1 VGAYFQMFNI
11 SVMGMSAQ
19 SDALANISENIA
31 NNNTVGYK
39 RATTHFLT
47 VLSGFQGPMQAGG
60 GVSTNTHYDIDGK
73 GSLVGTNSSTD
84 LAIRGNGF
92 FVVTDDSGST
102 FLTRSGAFTPNANGN
117 LVNTAGYYLMGFS
130 TDTTGTVTSGG
141 TSLSNMEKIQVRK
154 DKLYSN
160 PTSRGSISTNL
171 PADAAIVAPANLPSA
186 NSATASYAAKTSA
199 TVFDNLGDKKS
210 VDVYY
215 AKTASNTWEAT
226 VFNTADATSGGFPYA
241 NAPLTTQTLTFDP
254 ANGSLLTGS
263 PMTLTIPNGQS
274 TSIDVSNTTQLGAPF
289 IVNNMNMDGNAPS
302 AISKIDVN
310 SDGVLRYLL
319 DNGQTVPAYQIGVA
333 NVDAP
338 TELMNYS
345 GNVYVANSRS
355 GQILVGKPGQG
366 SLGGIQSSSLE
377 SSMVDLATELSS
389 MIIAQ
394 RSFAANS
401 QTFQAA
407 SEILQILNNLK

>member
-1 VGAYFQMFNI
+1 
-11 SVMGMSAQ
+11 
-19 SDALANISENIA
+19 
-31 NNNTVGYK
+31 
-39 RATTHFLT
+39 
-47 VLSGFQGPMQAGG
+47 
-60 GVSTNTHYDIDGK
+60 
-73 GSLVGTNSSTD
+73 
-84 LAIRGNGF
+84 
-92 FVVTDDSGST
+92 
-102 FLTRSGAFTPNANGN
+102 
-117 LVNTAGYYLMGFS
+117 
-130 TDTTGTVTSGG
+130 
-141 TSLSNMEKIQVRK
+141 
-154 DKLYSN
+154 
-160 PTSRGSISTNL
+160 
-171 PADAAIVAPANLPSA
+171 
-186 NSATASYAAKTSA
+186 
-199 TVFDNLGDKKS
+199 
-210 VDVYY
+210 
-215 AKTASNTWEAT
+215 
-226 VFNTADATSGGFPYA
+226 
-241 NAPLTTQTLTFDP
+241 
-254 ANGSLLTGS
+254 
-263 PMTLTIPNGQS
+263 
-274 TSIDVSNTTQLGAPF
+274 
-289 IVNNMNMDGNAPS
+289 MDGNAPS

-401 QTFQAA
+401 QTVQAA